1 MAISFPGSK
10 SNGQKFTHGNKSW
23 TWNGAS
29 WKGTTSN
36 GADATT
42 LGSLTSTQFLRS
54 DASDTFTGNLSLHG
68 NLLMTG
74 SATTANQARII
85 DFTGFDKEGTTDP
98 SDRAYIQHTTNT
110 GGHAGS
116 VLVISSKNDIQ
127 DGIAFSTHS
136 SSNLLHNSN
145 KIWTAGND
153 GSGSGLDADKLDGQ
167 QGSYYYPAS
176 NPNSYTSSVGDI
188 IGVTA
193 GTGLTGGGTSGVV
206 TLNLSSSTSPINA
219 TELSSAQ
226 DLDNLNTAQAGF
238 YFQLSNADTSGN
250 NYPNGH
256 AGSLIVQKS
265 AGQATQIYTTYNSS
279 SPKMFFRANYTSGYS
294 SWREIWHTGND
305 GSGSGLDADTVDGIQ
320 GANLLRSD
328 ITTSIKIAQGT
339 TAQRPTLSA
348 SDVGYMRYNTTNS
361 EFEFWH
367 GDSWVTKLKGGID
380 LEFLI
385 VGGGGGGGGYDGGHY
400 GASGGSG
407 ALISGALSMVSETIN
422 VYIGGGGS
430 LGASQLSNGGSGSG
444 GSSSYGPGGLGGR
457 AGTSGTSGAGG
468 GGGGATALTST
479 VDIAVVG
486 GGGGGG
492 GGNEGNQ
499 NEQAPGGGGVVTS
512 RGSQSGTTGGGGF
525 NYSGDGGGG
534 GAGGGGK
541 TGGTG
546 QAQGVAAGSSGGTNY
561 TSSEVSS
568 VTAVNGPNGASN
580 STSTTSGAS
589 YGSSSNFSYSSGS
602 GRGGKSQA
610 SGGGGI
616 AIIRYQSLTALA
628 VGGTVTT
635 SGGYQIHTFTSNGT
649 FVPS

>member
-23 TWNGAS
+23 TWNGSS
-29 WKGTTSN
+29 WKGTTAN
-36 GADATT
+36 GGDATT

-153 GSGSGLDADKLDGQ
+153 GSGSGLDAD
-167 QGSYYYPAS
+167 
-176 NPNSYTSSVGDI
+176 
-188 IGVTA
+188 
-193 GTGLTGGGTSGVV
+193 
-206 TLNLSSSTSPINA
+206 
-219 TELSSAQ
+219 
-226 DLDNLNTAQAGF
+226 
-238 YFQLSNADTSGN
+238 
-250 NYPNGH
+250 
-256 AGSLIVQKS
+256 
-265 AGQATQIYTTYNSS
+265 
-279 SPKMFFRANYTSGYS
+279 
-294 SWREIWHTGND
+294 
-305 GSGSGLDADTVDGIQ
+305 TVDGIQ

-400 GASGGSG
+400 GASG
-407 ALISGALSMVSETIN
+407 
-422 VYIGGGGS
+422 
-430 LGASQLSNGGSGSG
+430 
-444 GSSSYGPGGLGGR
+444 
-457 AGTSGTSGAGG
+457 
-468 GGGGATALTST
+468 
-479 VDIAVVG
+479 
-486 GGGGGG
+486 
-492 GGNEGNQ
+492 
-499 NEQAPGGGGVVTS
+499 
-512 RGSQSGTTGGGGF
+512 
-525 NYSGDGGGG
+525 
-534 GAGGGGK
+534 
-541 TGGTG
+541 
-546 QAQGVAAGSSGGTNY
+546 
-561 TSSEVSS
+561 
-568 VTAVNGPNGASN
+568 
-580 STSTTSGAS
+580 
-589 YGSSSNFSYSSGS
+589 
-602 GRGGKSQA
+602 
-610 SGGGGI
+610 
-616 AIIRYQSLTALA
+616 
-628 VGGTVTT
+628 
-635 SGGYQIHTFTSNGT
+635 
-649 FVPS
+649 